1 MNSRDKLF
9 IVNWVCSK
17 FSLNS
22 IKGAREEI
30 SKLLDPDSSKNY
42 RGPNN
47 AKSDREKSV
56 HALEGIISM
65 LHSIDQSNTL
75 HVSFVCPNDEL
86 HIIWDFS

>member
-86 HIIWDFS
+86 Y